1 MAMLCKIMKLL
12 IIICN
17 AVISIYEDSSKRQ
30 SPEWLVIL
38 DRVSPMV
45 KRMLRGVLQLLNLFS
60 ILTENDECPTDHAI
74 DHVT

>member
-1 MAMLCKIMKLL
+1 MLCKIMKLL

-17 AVISIYEDSSKRQ
+17 AVINIYEDSSKRQ

>member
-1 MAMLCKIMKLL
+1 MLCKIMKLL